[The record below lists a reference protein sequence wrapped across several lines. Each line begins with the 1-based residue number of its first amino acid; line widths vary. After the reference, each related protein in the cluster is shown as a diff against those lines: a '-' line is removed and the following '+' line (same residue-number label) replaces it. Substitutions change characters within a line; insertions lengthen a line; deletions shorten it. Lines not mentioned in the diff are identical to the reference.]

1 MDGSSCACLR
11 ASHLIRWVKSFNDW
25 QWQHSRG
32 FSWRGPSQMV
42 QKSPG
47 GGRDVSRGEA
57 PPSTLGDTTDIEL
70 LDMLREDGELGLRAG
85 KAEVVS
91 LGA

>member
-1 MDGSSCACLR
+1 
-11 ASHLIRWVKSFNDW
+11 
-25 QWQHSRG
+25 
-32 FSWRGPSQMV
+32 MV
-42 QKSPG
+42 EKSPG

-57 PPSTLGDTTDIEL
+57 PPSTLGDTTDFEL
-70 LDMLREDGELGLRAG
+70 LDMLRENGELGLRAG